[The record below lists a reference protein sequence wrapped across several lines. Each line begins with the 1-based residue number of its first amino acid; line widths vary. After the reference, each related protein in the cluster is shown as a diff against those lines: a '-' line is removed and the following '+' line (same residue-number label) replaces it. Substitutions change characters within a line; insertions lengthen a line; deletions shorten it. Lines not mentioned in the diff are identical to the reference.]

1 MNLLEIRTQFI
12 KESGRFDLVVNTT
25 TFADNGAD
33 YYIRA
38 GQRFLDGLATNRK
51 RQKELVVTLG
61 QGTFSRYLT
70 GVVAADSVLVKSATG
85 SFYLNRMSIKDLREK
100 YGYEAGCEGDI
111 EQGAPVDYAVV
122 TGRTNSSLRME
133 EQQAQPFLV
142 FMPPLDG
149 DYTFV
154 IETMSYSEALNDNE
168 DYNFWS
174 MVYPHTLIQAAH
186 YMIERAYRNTEG
198 ANDHLNAI
206 LADIRMI
213 DAEVVDQEYAN
224 STQMKDSW

>member
-1 MNLLEIRTQFI
+1 MNLLDIRTQFI
-12 KESGRFDLVVNTT
+12 KESGRYDLVVNTT

-51 RQKELVVTLG
+51 KQKEFVVTLG

-70 GVVAADSVLVKSATG
+70 GVVAVDSVLVKSATG
-85 SFYLNRMSIKDLREK
+85 SFYLNRMGIKDLREK
-100 YGYEAGCEGDI
+100 YGYNAGCEDDVAP
-111 EQGAPVDYAVV
+111 GAPVDYAVV
-122 TGRTNSSLRME
+122 TGRTNSALRME
-133 EQQAQPFLV
+133 EQQTLPLLV

-154 IETMSYSEALNDNE
+154 INTMSYSEELSENE

-174 MVYPHTLIQAAH
+174 MVYPHTLVQAAH
-186 YMIERAYRNTEG
+186 YMLERAYRNTEG

-213 DAEVVDQEYAN
+213 DAEVVDQESVNA
-224 STQMKDSW
+224 TQMRDSW